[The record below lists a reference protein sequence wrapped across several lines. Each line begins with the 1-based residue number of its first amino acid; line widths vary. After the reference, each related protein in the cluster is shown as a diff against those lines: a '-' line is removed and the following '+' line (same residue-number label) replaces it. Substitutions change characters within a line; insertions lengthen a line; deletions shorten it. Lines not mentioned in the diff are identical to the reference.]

1 METETGCSVITM
13 AVEKQ
18 DAEVET
24 TQQAKPRGW
33 LPAGGRAHRSC
44 KRGAPA
50 PIPGG
55 RETRK
60 WGDARPP
67 VPRGCHQPFLGG
79 PLGPKRTTGTSCA
92 AGQGEGGS
100 PRPSCPLAPRQ
111 PLTFLHRFAGG
122 SFPAS
127 GAAGQALG
135 GSSPGEAAAAAAPAA
150 GGTAALGAQTGAG
163 GGGSGPSSRHGD
175 GRARRPPG
183 PGRPGSRLS
192 AWPGRGLGGL
202 PPPPAP
208 ERSGAGPRPPRSPAA
223 SPLARERPRRAALPR
238 RRARPAATAKP
249 RGAAPNAAGAA
260 PRHRPARS
268 DGDAAGGA
276 PRSGTRLPLPP
287 LPTGVL
293 APSPQATSPP
303 SLQPSSLTSPAVPSP
318 QPHGCPLP
326 QPHGCPVLP
335 TGVPTTTLALLTPT
349 ATLTPSPRPPCPP
362 ASHPAAALTSLPGAT
377 GPKAHGGAT
386 APLSLAPPG
395 EQKPHGASSSEKSP
409 LAGPGITRAPGE
421 VALGQPAR
429 RLHKPIRD
437 GAELGWLG
445 VARSH
450 RGDDVAVSV
459 GTFICKVRASNV
471 RLVKPKLFTFQ
482 ETGGLRGKELE
493 VANGE
498 DGG

>member
-33 LPAGGRAHRSC
+33 LPAGGQAHRSC

-202 PPPPAP
+202 PPPPP
-208 ERSGAGPRPPRSPAA
+208 QSGAGPGRGPRAPLPPAPWPGKGPAA
-223 SPLARERPRRAALPR
+223 PHFRAAGPAPPPQPNRAGRHRTPPGLPLGSARPAPTGTPQEAPLARVQGYPYLPCPRVSSPLPR
-238 RRARPAATAKP
+238 RRPRPHP
-249 RGAAPNAAGAA
+249 C
-260 PRHRPARS
+260 S
-268 DGDAAGGA
+268 
-276 PRSGTRLPLPP
+276 RLHSHPQRCPHP
-287 LPTGVL
+287 SPTGVL
-293 APSPQATSPP
+293 SPS
-303 SLQPSSLTSPAVPSP
+303 
-318 QPHGCPLP
+318 
-326 QPHGCPVLP
+326 P
-335 TGVPTTTLALLTPT
+335 TGVLSSPRV
-349 ATLTPSPRPPCPP
+349 SPRPPLLSSPP
-362 ASHPAAALTSLPGAT
+362 Q
-377 GPKAHGGAT
+377 
-386 APLSLAPPG
+386 PLSPP
-395 EQKPHGASSSEKSP
+395 PHG
-409 LAGPGITRAPGE
+409 R
-421 VALGQPAR
+421 PAR
-429 RLHKPIRD
+429 RPHTPRLPSPLCQGPQAPRLMVEPQLRCSLLRRANRNPT
-437 GAELGWLG
+437 GPLPPRNPRRLGQ
-445 VARSH
+445 AS
-450 RGDDVAVSV
+450 RG
-459 GTFICKVRASNV
+459 
-471 RLVKPKLFTFQ
+471 P
-482 ETGGLRGKELE
+482 RGKWRS
-493 VANGE
+493 ASPPGGCTSPSGMGQNWDGWGWPAPTGE
-498 DGG
+498 TTWR